1 MRDLFLGRARLLIPA
16 MAIVAMLAAVA
27 CGGDD
32 DDQEPTPTA
41 ESGTPASSPTAAASP
56 SPASA
61 YPVTVTDLLGRSVE
75 IKAKPATIVA
85 ISPTAVEL
93 VYAVGGTIVGRSS
106 SVDFPEAAKAAKDIG
121 TAYQPNFEAI
131 LALKP
136 DLVVGVQGPGLREFA
151 ERLEARGIAT
161 HFPPTQSFDEIMAML
176 VELGSRLDRG
186 DAASSLVG
194 QIRRKRDAVERALA
208 GRDRPRALIVF
219 GLRPIVVAGPG
230 SFPDEMLRLAGADN
244 VVRSERTRFP
254 TLGIERVLALDP
266 DVIVDA
272 TGGVMREGMSI
283 TRDLPGWGE
292 LRAAKA
298 DRLVR
303 IDDDRV
309 LRPGPRVAEGL
320 VILAKALH
328 PGVGLE

>member
-1 MRDLFLGRARLLIPA
+1 MRASRSRASAEPGPA
-16 MAIVAMLAAVA
+16 RRIV
-27 CGGDD
+27 
-32 DDQEPTPTA
+32 
-41 ESGTPASSPTAAASP
+41 SISP
-56 SPASA
+56 STTEAVFA
-61 YPVTVTDLLGRSVE
+61 LGAGERLVGRSRYCDYPPE
-75 IKAKPATIVA
+75 ARALP
-85 ISPTAVEL
+85 
-93 VYAVGGTIVGRSS
+93 AVGGF
-106 SVDFPEAAKAAKDIG
+106 VDPS
-121 TAYQPNFEAI
+121 FEAV

-136 DLVVGVQGPGLREFA
+136 DLVVGVQGPGLRDFA
-151 ERLEARGIAT
+151 ERLEARGIGT
-161 HFPPTQSFDEIMAML
+161 YFPPTQSFEEIASML
-176 VELGSRLDRG
+176 TDLGARLGRAPEGREVVER
-186 DAASSLVG
+186 
-194 QIRRKRDAVERALA
+194 IRRQRDAVAAALA
-208 GRDRPRALIVF
+208 GRRRPRALVVF

-292 LRAAKA
+292 LRAAKE

-309 LRPGPRVAEGL
+309 LRPGPRVGEGL
-320 VILAKALH
+320 RILAKALH
-328 PGVGLE
+328 PDARLE